1 MDDVEVRQGQSSGST
16 PDPLGAPCS
25 NNLLKTLLQMYL
37 KRLKQNPVLT
47 KAITRYSRRGH
58 TSVRARVHAHNAFVD
73 PLSCFLVVF
82 WQD

>member
-1 MDDVEVRQGQSSGST
+1 MCTVIQLQQASKSGMDDVEVRQGQSSGST

-47 KAITRYSRRGH
+47 KAITRYVQSARPH
-58 TSVRARVHAHNAFVD
+58 ECARARACA
-73 PLSCFLVVF
+73 
-82 WQD
+82 